1 MATESDDIVDTY
13 KHFSVPN
20 NIIARIKDA
29 KTKLDTKKQE
39 DIEAKIE
46 KANQEKNT
54 QNASGTPDNMCM
66 DENDPD
72 NRCIS
77 GQRWA

>member
-46 KANQEKNT
+46 KAKQEKNT
-54 QNASGTPDNMCM
+54 PNASGTPDNMCM

-77 GQRWA
+77 GQRRT